1 MTKSPKKKRKIC
13 IKHENNLVY
22 GVKAETR
29 RQNVILFDLSWEYV
43 SWVTQILCL
52 SAMPMNDMKTPGA
65 LILGLQINFRE

>member
-43 SWVTQILCL
+43 S
-52 SAMPMNDMKTPGA
+52 
-65 LILGLQINFRE
+65 